1 MRKLFALGVVGAFL
15 ISMYACA
22 PKYEKPKVDL
32 VWPVPPDEPRIK
44 FVDIYWSSL
53 DLGKERG
60 VAESLF
66 GEEEIMKF
74 SKPYGVAVDREGR
87 IYITDVGRVIV
98 FDLEKKD
105 YSFIGTDPGQGQLRV
120 PIGIAASSDG
130 RLFVTD
136 IGADRVY
143 VYIEGKFAAAIGKT
157 DEFENPTGIGLDEQ
171 RSLIYITDSKKHQVM
186 VYSLNDYRLLR
197 TMGKRGDA
205 EGDFNFPTNVAVDAD
220 GNVYVV
226 DTGNFRVQ
234 IFDTSG
240 NFIRSIGRLGDTPGS
255 FARPKGIA
263 IDSEGHIYVVDTAY
277 QNFQIFDREG
287 RILLF
292 VGEAGNGPGK
302 FKLPAGMTI
311 DKNDKIYVIDQIPGS
326 LQIFQYLGE
335 GGKPGP

>member
-1 MRKLFALGVVGAFL
+1 MRKLFALGVVGFFL

-22 PKYEKPKVDL
+22 PTYEKPKIDL
-32 VWPVPPDEPRIK
+32 VWPVPPDKPRIK

-53 DLGKERG
+53 DLGKEGG

-74 SKPYGVAVDREGR
+74 IKPYGVAVDNENR

-98 FDLEKKD
+98 FDLMKKD
-105 YSFIGTDPGQGQLRV
+105 YSFIGIDPGQGQLRV

-130 RLFVTD
+130 RLFITD

-143 VYIEGKFAAAIGKT
+143 VYREGKFAAAIGQT
-157 DEFENPTGIGLDEQ
+157 GEFENPTGIGLDEQ
-171 RSLIYITDSKKHQVM
+171 RNLLYITDSKKHQVM
-186 VYSLNDYRLLR
+186 VYSLNDYRFLR
-197 TMGKRGDA
+197 SIGKRGNA
-205 EGDFNFPTNVAVDAD
+205 EGDFNFPTNIAIDAD
-220 GNVYVV
+220 GNVHVV

-240 NFIRSIGRLGDTPGS
+240 NFLRSIGRLGDTPGA

-263 IDSEGHIYVVDTAY
+263 FDSKGHLYVVDAAF
-277 QNFQIFDREG
+277 QNFQIFDKEG

-292 VGEAGNGPGK
+292 VGEAGRGPGK
-302 FKLPAGMTI
+302 FMLPAGMAI
-311 DKNDKIYVIDQIPGS
+311 DENDKIYVIDQIPGS
-326 LQIFQYLGE
+326 LQIFQFLGD
-335 GGKPGP
+335 G